1 MCDIQYNAITDEEAL
16 MAIEKSTAEG
26 LIQELRRGTLVI
38 SVLSQL
44 KQPQYGYSLVQ
55 RLAEKGLD
63 IEQNTLYPLLRRL
76 EKQELLESD
85 WEVTETRP
93 RRYYKLSGDG
103 LEMLEYLTA
112 EWDKLSQV
120 VKKLLDD

>member
-1 MCDIQYNAITDEEAL
+1 MG
-16 MAIEKSTAEG
+16 IEQSIADG

-44 KQPQYGYSLVQ
+44 RDPQYGYSLVQ
-55 RLAEKGLD
+55 LLTEKGLD

-93 RRYYKLSGDG
+93 RRYYKLSKDG
-103 LEMLEYLTA
+103 EDMLKYLTD
-112 EWDKLSQV
+112 EWKKMTEV
-120 VKKLLDD
+120 VRKLLED